1 MSKARKEPILP
12 ERLRLKKQD
21 LSLPKLFDMI
31 ALVSLLGSLASVGA
45 CVFWLQILN
54 HPSLPRSF
62 FTIAIFCLITLGL
75 SYSVGR
81 FMMDHGESTYVQ
93 YFKGW
98 LGAEIVVA
106 SLLIMSLGLPF

>member
-1 MSKARKEPILP
+1 MSKARKETKMP

-31 ALVSLLGSLASVGA
+31 SLLSFLGALASVGA

-62 FTIAIFCLITLGL
+62 FTVAIFCLITLGL
-75 SYSVGR
+75 TYSVGR
-81 FMMDHGESTYVQ
+81 LMMDHGETTYVQ
-93 YFKGW
+93 YFKYW
-98 LGAEIVVA
+98 LGAEMVVTF
-106 SLLIMSLGLPF
+106 LLIMSLGLPF